1 MHRSETRQSDARLSS
16 VPAGAMRRVRRGF
29 TILEMLITIS
39 IIAIA
44 TAVILPAFNR
54 LIESSNFSSAISTV
68 TATLGNARA
77 LAIRNSE
84 YTAVA
89 FLFDTETET
98 YTLLPLELSVAQAA
112 SMSLTAPS
120 GNTNNQ
126 ANAYRPAQ
134 GAVPVTLPPGTGVYG
149 LSFQTEPPG
158 ETLDSGV
165 GSGPTLEWYAGEVI
179 NDGSRIIT
187 PWIFPRNDP
196 RHFTPRGRNPYDI
209 IRGDLSGSISDA
221 DTALRHAQS
230 FMVQFSPQGTVV
242 EALPGGGFP
251 LFNAYIEYPDRP
263 VDDVNGQFD
272 ETTGRFEPYDDPRA
286 FDPENRRFLGS
297 DEDVDENPE
306 VYLRAVSQLA
316 VVSLDALRSG
326 ADIPPEIDQVWF
338 VRPGGDTNSDVAP
351 KRTDLFNTYYED
363 DTVIAISDWI
373 DDNAEIIGFNRY
385 TGNVIRRTN

>member
-1 MHRSETRQSDARLSS
+1 MERRNSTQSDGRSPALARAVL
-16 VPAGAMRRVRRGF
+16 RVRRGF
-29 TILEMLITIS
+29 TILEMLIVIA

-54 LIESSNFSSAISTV
+54 LVESSNFASSISTV

-77 LAIRNSE
+77 LAIQNSE

-98 YTLLPLELSVAQAA
+98 YTLLPLELSLAQSA
-112 SMSLTAPS
+112 SMSLTAPAGDS
-120 GNTNNQ
+120 NNQ
-126 ANAYRPAQ
+126 ANAYRPAR
-134 GAVPVTLPPGTGVYG
+134 GSVPVTLPAGTGVYG

-158 ETLDSGV
+158 ATLDSGV

-179 NDGSRIIT
+179 EDGSRVIT

-196 RHFTPRGRNPYDI
+196 RHFTPRGRNPYDV
-209 IRGDLSGSISDA
+209 IRGDVSGSVSDA

-242 EALPGGGFP
+242 EALPGEGFP
-251 LFNAYIEYPDRP
+251 LFNGYIEYPDRP
-263 VDDVNGQFD
+263 VDEENGDFD
-272 ETTGRFEPYDDPRA
+272 EATGRFEPYDDLRA
-286 FDPENRRFLGS
+286 FDPENRRFLGN

-316 VVSLDALRSG
+316 VVSLDDLRSG
-326 ADIPPEIDQVWF
+326 ADIAPEIDQVWF
-338 VRPGGDTNSDVAP
+338 VRPGGDTNADVAP
-351 KRTDLFNTYYED
+351 KRTDLFTTYYDNE
-363 DTVIAISDWI
+363 TVIAISDWI